1 VRESAQE
8 QPLPQVPVVLLC
20 AEDDDLELISFV
32 HEARQHGLEPEVVPG
47 VETSDEPFLDAM
59 STNDAALFVVLR
71 SDNLTAERILA
82 LKRAFSGA
90 QKRGQH
96 LLALRLEPERAA
108 TAVKTIARRLR
119 QLMGPRSPA
128 AKAKPRPAPAKPQ
141 EEDKQ
146 DIDEWAG
153 TLIHEKGPAPPAVA
167 PTGAARVPEPPGTD
181 ANAPEPAQTRASP
194 RPAAREPTPIP
205 GEHTWSGT
213 LIADD
218 ADAPP
223 LDDGDRTPLP
233 DVERMPAV
241 PAAAADSQSTL
252 PSDAQWGGTLIAEP
266 THDVDL
272 TLPQASAEDL
282 NGFNSA
288 RSGWHPAIEPPSRSR
303 IGLTLVVCLFVAG
316 GLATA
321 YAMQK
326 SDRDT
331 ETPDTQPA
339 SERPVD
345 ASEPT
350 SPAPRKTRRAAPAKK
365 AAAAREEASPSEPR
379 TSTARDERLEAADEA
394 VSADPA
400 AIPPS
405 AIVDPEA
412 DADHDEPTI
421 PAERAP
427 LDEDFAETPHD

>member
-1 VRESAQE
+1 VKESAQE
-8 QPLPQVPVVLLC
+8 PLPQVPVVLLC

-82 LKRAFSGA
+82 LKRAFSGT

-108 TAVKTIARRLR
+108 TSVKTIARRLR
-119 QLMGPRSPA
+119 QLMGPKSP

-141 EEDKQ
+141 ETDKQ

-153 TLIHEKGPAPPAVA
+153 TLIHEKEPALRAVA
-167 PTGAARVPEPPGTD
+167 PTAAAPVPEPLGTD
-181 ANAPEPAQTRASP
+181 ANEPEPAQPRASP
-194 RPAAREPTPIP
+194 RPAAREPTPNP
-205 GEHTWSGT
+205 GEHTWTGT

-233 DVERMPAV
+233 DAERMPAA

-252 PSDAQWGGTLIAEP
+252 PSDAQWGGTLIADE

-288 RSGWHPAIEPPSRSR
+288 RSGWHPAIEPPRRSR

-339 SERPVD
+339 SERPVR
-345 ASEPT
+345 ASEAASPT
-350 SPAPRKTRRAAPAKK
+350 PPRTRRAAPAKK
-365 AAAAREEASPSEPR
+365 TAAAREDASPGSPQ
-379 TSTARDERLEAADEA
+379 TSTARAERPKADDEA
-394 VSADPA
+394 DSADPA
-400 AIPPS
+400 ATLPS
-405 AIVDPEA
+405 VIVDPEA
-412 DADHDEPTI
+412 DVDHDEPTI

-427 LDEDFAETPHD
+427 LDEDAAETPDD